1 MMNTK
6 FKNIKWILI
15 TAFGLGYFVATA
27 TAGPEY
33 GPGDELGAADAVEAA
48 RPSSRWQPVEVD
60 SSMPSSFRDRKPN
73 VINRADALYGVFDIL
88 CHSGRPLRVLQLGD
102 SHVAGGDYP
111 AAVRSTLE
119 EAWGKAENDT
129 AGYGIVYKYIARN
142 GATAAQFA
150 TTDRMK
156 QVAAARP
163 DLIILSF
170 GTNEC
175 HGMGYREELHRVQLE
190 DFYEMLCETCPEAI
204 VMITT
209 PPGDYLT
216 SRRVTYVRRSK
227 GGRRRRVVRSNSK
240 VNPMS
245 ARCAAALESFGA
257 EHNLAVWDLN
267 TIVGGDVA
275 VRNWTAAHMMR
286 PDRIHFTAEGYQLH
300 GRLLGEAI
308 LHAYNDYLT
317 H

>member
-1 MMNTK
+1 MK
-6 FKNIKWILI
+6 KASKHIKWILAA
-15 TAFGLGYFVATA
+15 AFGLGYFVATA
-27 TAGPEY
+27 TAGPEFPVRD
-33 GPGDELGAADAVEAA
+33 GLETAEAVTAAA
-48 RPSSRWQPVEVD
+48 RSSRWQPVEVD
-60 SSMPSSFRDRKPN
+60 SSMPSSFRERKPN
-73 VINRADALYGVFDIL
+73 IINRASALDRVFDVL

-111 AAVRSTLE
+111 ATVRQTLE
-119 EAWGKAENDT
+119 EAWGKAEGDT
-129 AGYGIVYKYIARN
+129 ATKGVVYKYIARN

-150 TTDRMK
+150 TADRMQ
-156 QVAAARP
+156 QVAAVNP

-190 DFYEMLCETCPEAI
+190 DFYEMLCEACPEAV

-216 SRRVTYVRRSK
+216 TRRVTYVRRSK
-227 GGRRRRVVRSNSK
+227 GGKRRRVVRSSSK

-245 ARCAAALESFGA
+245 VRCAAELESFGQD
-257 EHNLAVWDLN
+257 HSLAVWDLN
-267 TIVGGDVA
+267 TIVGGEVA

-286 PDRIHFTAEGYQLH
+286 SDRIHFTAEGYRLH

-308 LHAYNDYLT
+308 LKAYNDYLT
-317 H
+317 D

>member
-1 MMNTK
+1 MK
-6 FKNIKWILI
+6 GIFKNIKWILI
-15 TAFGLGYFVATA
+15 AAFGLGYFVATA
-27 TAGPEY
+27 TAGPEHS
-33 GPGDELGAADAVEAA
+33 GEEDLDTLAAAQVDERE
-48 RPSSRWQPVEVD
+48 SRWKPVEVD
-60 SSMPSSFRDRKPN
+60 SSMPSSFRERKPN

-88 CHSGRPLRVLQLGD
+88 CNSGRPLRVLQLGD

-111 AAVRSTLE
+111 AAVRQTLE
-119 EAWGKAENDT
+119 EAWGKAESDT
-129 AGYGIVYKYIARN
+129 AGSGVIYKYIARN

-150 TTDRMK
+150 TTSRMK

-190 DFYEMLCETCPEAI
+190 DFYEMLCETCPDAVI
-204 VMITT
+204 MITT

-216 SRRVTYVRRSK
+216 TRRVTYVRRSK
-227 GGRRRRVVRSNSK
+227 GGKRRRVVRSSSK

-245 ARCAAALESFGA
+245 VRCAAELESFGA
-257 EHNLAVWDLN
+257 EHSLAVWDLN
-267 TIVGGDVA
+267 TIVGGEVA
-275 VRNWTAAHMMR
+275 VRNWTAAHMMQA
-286 PDRIHFTAEGYQLH
+286 DRIHFTAEGYQLH

-308 LHAYNDYLT
+308 LEAYNDYLK